1 MSKKSLRI
9 QVKKA
14 KNEMIIIT
22 APDGED
28 YPCREDEEIASA
40 IKEIVDDEEQYK
52 VVQSEPIRA
61 EVVEEHAAE
70 PPPREERH
78 SAKGDDDDDDDILT
92 GSLTDNLIAEGLS
105 FLLGKAQ
112 ESSSAS
118 AKSYSRLTKK

>member
-61 EVVEEHAAE
+61 EVEVEH
-70 PPPREERH
+70 RGIDRI
-78 SAKGDDDDDDDILT
+78 SATGDYIQVFNDT
-92 GSLTDNLIAEGLS
+92 AVC
-105 FLLGKAQ
+105 
-112 ESSSAS
+112 
-118 AKSYSRLTKK
+118 R